1 MDQAVNKAGTDTR
14 QDIGRDTGRDTEQ
27 NSRQET
33 KEATEQDTQQA
44 EMRPSLKLLQMLF
57 SSLAAGF
64 GVQSGKNRQRDF
76 GHGDP
81 KRFIILGIVMT
92 GVFLLTMMGI
102 VKLVLSF

>member
-1 MDQAVNKAGTDTR
+1 MDQAVNKAGADTR
-14 QDIGRDTGRDTEQ
+14 QDIEQEARQDTQQT
-27 NSRQET
+27 
-33 KEATEQDTQQA
+33 TEQDTPQV
-44 EMRPSLKLLQMLF
+44 EKRPGLKFLQMLF

-81 KRFIILGIVMT
+81 KRFVILGIVMT

>member
-1 MDQAVNKAGTDTR
+1 MDQAVNKAGADTR
-14 QDIGRDTGRDTEQ
+14 QDIEQ
-27 NSRQET
+27 ESRQDKKQT
-33 KEATEQDTQQA
+33 TEQDTQQA
-44 EMRPSLKLLQMLF
+44 ETRPGLKLLQMLF